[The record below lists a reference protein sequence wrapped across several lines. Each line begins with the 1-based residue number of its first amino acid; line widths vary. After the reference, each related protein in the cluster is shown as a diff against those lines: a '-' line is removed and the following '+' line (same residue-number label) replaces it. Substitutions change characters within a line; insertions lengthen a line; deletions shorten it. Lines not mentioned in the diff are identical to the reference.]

1 MISCLRILLIALL
14 FSSQQVS
21 ADLIGISDCGIE
33 CDKTLH
39 GIGNYLETQVNGDEI
54 IVSLWSKDNKP
65 IKSCLNENIINS
77 GSWDEY
83 GEDGIKFR
91 RYIER
96 LVFEYC
102 VKPMLGHTNI
112 TVVEMFL
119 EKEAFLDPSSGRS
132 YGLVPLVIP
141 KGSYLNQVWLR
152 VRVKKS
158 DNKVQSDTY

>member
-1 MISCLRILLIALL
+1 
-14 FSSQQVS
+14 
-21 ADLIGISDCGIE
+21 
-33 CDKTLH
+33 
-39 GIGNYLETQVNGDEI
+39 
-54 IVSLWSKDNKP
+54 VSLNFYSQPFHQP

-83 GEDGIKFR
+83 GEDGIEFR

-119 EKEAFLDPSSGRS
+119 EKEAFLDPISGRS
-132 YGLVPLVIP
+132 YGLAPLVIP